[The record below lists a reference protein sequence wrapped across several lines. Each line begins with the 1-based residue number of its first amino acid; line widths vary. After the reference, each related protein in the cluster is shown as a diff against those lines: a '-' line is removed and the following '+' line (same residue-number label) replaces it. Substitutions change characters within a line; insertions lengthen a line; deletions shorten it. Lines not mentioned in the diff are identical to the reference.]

1 MSARRIAYA
10 WFICLPLFLAYCV
23 STLRFLSSLFSN
35 PFYAVPLSIGP
46 KNKHVLFGTKMI
58 ALLLGSMVFCIVN
71 AKHVDLLRLL
81 GLI

>member
-46 KNKHVLFGTKMI
+46 KNNPLKTSPKHLEPKKLVLDWTVFK
-58 ALLLGSMVFCIVN
+58 SMGF
-71 AKHVDLLRLL
+71 
-81 GLI
+81 